1 MFTYKEIEK
10 DDLAALAAM
19 YVETFN
25 APPWNDARSQETAEI
40 RLRQMAEKKNCFET
54 DKVLIFIKKQ
64 L

>member
-25 APPWNDARSQETAEI
+25 APGMMRGPRRPQRSGLGRWQRQRHFTVSV
-40 RLRQMAEKKNCFET
+40 RLRGKCSA
-54 DKVLIFIKKQ
+54 V
-64 L
+64 